1 MAIYKCGRGD
11 ETWSAVKQLQ
21 IAVRTGLELGTSG
34 FQDRRPNHSATL
46 PPGNTALYMYA
57 PPFWFLH
64 ICGQDFSA
72 LCHFTSNFYCLS
84 FLFKILGIEY
94 ACKNTKKNQNINKIK
109 SKKSSWSK
117 TRCVLFSFIFD
128 RCWRNGQ

>member
-46 PPGNTALYMYA
+46 GSIGYQGEGMKSSISCPDDLDHHDATTREA
-57 PPFWFLH
+57 H
-64 ICGQDFSA
+64 DFSEFSKMA
-72 LCHFTSNFYCLS
+72 LANLFFVLPRLS
-84 FLFKILGIEY
+84 
-94 ACKNTKKNQNINKIK
+94 A
-109 SKKSSWSK
+109 
-117 TRCVLFSFIFD
+117 VLFFFLE
-128 RCWRNGQ
+128 